1 MVTMATVLLHLL
13 LSITGL
19 ENTRAF
25 SSHKKHPSTKL
36 HSRKLAHPAVEGW
49 AEKYSGD
56 GIIMQSKNDS
66 SAGTIGPRVIHDVFT
81 VEEGTPELLN
91 QLDVKNWPIW
101 TTGDKEK
108 WQVDKLN
115 ANKVMPYGELSSVLS
130 GKLEISVGKERF
142 VASKG
147 DFVTFPE
154 GFESDWK
161 VLEELTW
168 HYFLY

>member
-1 MVTMATVLLHLL
+1 MSAVMVALLHLL
-13 LSITGL
+13 LLIASSD
-19 ENTRAF
+19 NTRAF
-25 SSHKKHPSTKL
+25 STHTKHPSTN

-56 GIIMQSKNDS
+56 GIIVNSKDES
-66 SAGTIGPRVIHDVFT
+66 PAGTIGPRVIGDVFQ

-91 QLDVKNWPIW
+91 QLDVTNWPIW

-115 ANKVMPYGELSSVLS
+115 ANKVMPYGELSYVLS
-130 GKLEISVGKERF
+130 GKLEISVGNERF
-142 VASKG
+142 VVSKG

-154 GFESDWK
+154 GFQSDWR
-161 VLEELTW
+161 VLEELSW